1 MQLTIEI
8 KNELAFKLKDQA
20 QLNGVDLGQYIAMLI
35 QDKLPH
41 SVQKTANKQTLTPEE
56 TQLFQ
61 KINYGFSESF
71 WARFKELNTKRGE
84 NKLDEKER
92 QELISLTDEM
102 ERANVERIKALITLA
117 QIRRTD
123 LESLMA
129 ELGILYGK
137 DIQKD

>member
-1 MQLTIEI
+1 MQLTIDI
-8 KNELAFKLKDQA
+8 KNELAFKLRDQA
-20 QLNGVDLGQYIAMLI
+20 QQNGVDLGQYIAMLI
-35 QDKLPH
+35 QDKLPN
-41 SVQKTANKQTLTPEE
+41 SVQKTTNKQALSPEE

-61 KINYGFSESF
+61 KINYGFPESF

-84 NKLDEKER
+84 NELDETER
-92 QELISLTDEM
+92 LELISITDEM
-102 ERANVERIKALITLA
+102 ERANLERIKALIMLA
-117 QIRRTD
+117 QIRETD

>member
-41 SVQKTANKQTLTPEE
+41 SIQKTANKQTLTPEE

-117 QIRRTD
+117 QIRGTD

-137 DIQKD
+137 DTQKD

>member
-117 QIRRTD
+117 QIRGTD

>member
-41 SVQKTANKQTLTPEE
+41 SVQKIANKQTLTPEE

>member
-41 SVQKTANKQTLTPEE
+41 SVQKIANKQTLTPEE

-117 QIRRTD
+117 QIRGTD
-123 LESLMA
+123 LESLMT

>member
-8 KNELAFKLKDQA
+8 KNELAFKLRDQA

-41 SVQKTANKQTLTPEE
+41 SIQKTTSKQALTPEE
-56 TQLFQ
+56 THLFQ

-92 QELISLTDEM
+92 LELISLADEM
-102 ERANVERIKALITLA
+102 EKAHVERIKALITLA
-117 QIRRTD
+117 HIRGTD

>member
-41 SVQKTANKQTLTPEE
+41 PVQNIANKQTLTPEE

-92 QELISLTDEM
+92 LELISLADEM
-102 ERANVERIKALITLA
+102 EKANVERIKALITLA
-117 QIRRTD
+117 QIRGTD

>member
-41 SVQKTANKQTLTPEE
+41 SVQKIANKQTLTPEE

-117 QIRRTD
+117 QIRGTD